1 MARSPK
7 QYPDRPVPQSYMDYL
22 IPRVVSHP
30 ANRNQ
35 ERESIVNELLYTSQ
49 GIEKMNKWCDSELA
63 FQRQNDCPPNCTD
76 FEYQTH
82 PELKK

>member
-7 QYPDRPVPQSYMDYL
+7 QYPDKPIPQSFMDYI

-35 ERESIVNELLYTSQ
+35 DRESIVNQLLYTPE
-49 GIEKMNKWCDSELA
+49 GIAKMTSWWDKELT
-63 FQRQNDCPPNCTD
+63 FQRQNDCPPWCTG
-76 FEYQTH
+76 FETHEH
-82 PELKK
+82 PELKQ

>member
-35 ERESIVNELLYTSQ
+35 ENE
-49 GIEKMNKWCDSELA
+49 
-63 FQRQNDCPPNCTD
+63 
-76 FEYQTH
+76 
-82 PELKK
+82 